1 MKTVSPCRALQWRAT
16 LLVLMLLGLAMGCQ
30 READNA
36 EQAAPPRTPPPAP
49 EIGDEPGPWVLRYFA
64 PTSGQLIMAAAIKDV
79 PEGARRQVIVVPD
92 DPALQGPWLFVA
104 DLSQKGEQGYSVR
117 VVDRFELEKK
127 VAANRLAAKPE
138 VRAASAASG
147 EVILY
152 RTSWCGYC
160 EKAGDYLRLK
170 GVPFVSKDIE
180 REPGARQDM
189 MQRAAKAGVPA
200 SQLSGVPILYIKGR
214 ILSGF
219 SREAIDAALQ
229 GG

>member
-1 MKTVSPCRALQWRAT
+1 MNDRLPPTAMRPLTHGDLERWLALQAYIADPYDMSSLREELNLRQSRT
-16 LLVLMLLGLAMGCQ
+16 LCFAEAGQLLGALLAWLVV
-30 READNA
+30 
-36 EQAAPPRTPPPAP
+36 
-49 EIGDEPGPWVLRYFA
+49 DEL
-64 PTSGQLIMAAAIKDV
+64 QIM
-79 PEGARRQVIVVPD
+79 QVIVVPD
-92 DPALQGPWLFVA
+92 DPTMQGPWLFVA
-104 DLSQKGEQGYSVR
+104 DLSQKEETGYPVR

-127 VAANRLAAKPE
+127 VEASRPAPKPKI
-138 VRAASAASG
+138 RAASAGAG

-160 EKAGDYLRLK
+160 EKAGEYLRLK

-200 SQLSGVPILYIKGR
+200 SQLQGVPILYIKGR